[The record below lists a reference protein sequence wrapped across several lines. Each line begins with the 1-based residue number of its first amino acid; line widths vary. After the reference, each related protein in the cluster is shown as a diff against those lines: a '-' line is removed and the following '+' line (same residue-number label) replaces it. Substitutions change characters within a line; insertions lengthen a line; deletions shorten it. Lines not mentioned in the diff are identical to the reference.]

1 MKRRVY
7 NNMWLNTLWPF
18 VASLTTSSL
27 FDSLITSR
35 GLIFIRIA
43 IAHFNLCRTCM
54 LEQEYRLAIFRPY
67 YIVCSQVSRLRW
79 AIVLDISKCRQ

>member
-1 MKRRVY
+1 
-7 NNMWLNTLWPF
+7 
-18 VASLTTSSL
+18 
-27 FDSLITSR
+27 
-35 GLIFIRIA
+35 
-43 IAHFNLCRTCM
+43 M